1 MRKRKSIGSI
11 LSDIIIIAMIII
23 VVIVYKKYDYNY
35 YSKGIAEAGKT
46 SFLRDSSNKYND
58 KKVIK

>member
-1 MRKRKSIGSI
+1 M
-11 LSDIIIIAMIII
+11 LII

-58 KKVIK
+58 KKSYKIENKDFNDAMFYREI